1 MTGTTNMQ
9 NSNKSAK
16 PKGVVIFAFNSTTVD
31 YVALAD
37 QTSRLV
43 EHNLKLPITLITD
56 LDADPKFTYDEVI
69 RVQSEGG
76 NVRTSAGGNIT
87 EWRNFG
93 RYLAYELSPYETT
106 ILIDGDYLVLDK
118 TLLTLCEQD
127 FDYRLMHHNKTPNGP
142 SYEAMGP
149 LGLDFIW
156 ATVVLFRKTARAK
169 QLFDLV
175 GRIQRNYGYYKTL
188 YNGNG
193 TFRNDY
199 AFSIANMILN
209 GYTPE
214 EHKSVPWLMTTIENK
229 IKQIDIKDNF
239 LIIRH
244 ENNAVVSPR
253 QNLHI
258 MDKDFLLSNE
268 FKQFVDY
275 AIQ

>member
-1 MTGTTNMQ
+1 MQ
-9 NSNKSAK
+9 SSNESAK

-43 EHNLKLPITLITD
+43 EHNLGLPITLITD
-56 LDADPKFTYDEVI
+56 LDADPKFAYDKII

-76 NVRTSAGGNIT
+76 NVRTSAGSKAT

-93 RYLAYELSPYETT
+93 RYLAYELSPYETS

-118 TLLTLCEQD
+118 SLLTLCEQD
-127 FDYRLMHHNKTPNGP
+127 FDYRLMHHNQSPAGP
-142 SYEAMGP
+142 AYEVIGP
-149 LGLDFIW
+149 QGLNFVW

-169 QLFDLV
+169 QLFNLV

-188 YNGNG
+188 YNGSG

-214 EHKSVPWLMTTIENK
+214 EHKSIPWSMTTIEHK
-229 IKQIDIKDNF
+229 IKQIDIKNNF
-239 LIIRH
+239 LIVRH
-244 ENNAVVSPR
+244 EDNAVVSPK

-258 MDKDFLLSNE
+258 MDKDFLLSQE